1 MEQDERGIYD
11 SDYYAISIAKKGQDP
26 HGIIIPG
33 RWQWPTER
41 TCIVDA
47 YKQFA
52 TWAHDIS
59 DPTVKNWYMFPESSK
74 VVNR

>member
-1 MEQDERGIYD
+1 MEQDERVIYD

-26 HGIIIPG
+26 HCIVIPG

-74 VVNR
+74 VINR